1 MIPALA
7 LRIVLAASV
16 RLITF
21 TVGKVEV
28 LHNAHDGR
36 QGATA
41 EIAEPSLQKS
51 FNVHCRSFT
60 RNYFQS

>member
-1 MIPALA
+1 MLLALA

-41 EIAEPSLQKS
+41 EIAEPSL
-51 FNVHCRSFT
+51 
-60 RNYFQS
+60 